1 MANSITDLI
10 RIIDRHNFQKNN
22 CTIVQL
28 QAKDPLSVEFIREIQ
43 LDIGLV
49 TTKAGPFTWTR
60 FDNWAEALNFYFQYH
75 KHWIDARNLRNQLC
89 ATPISMNGTQFQDTM
104 AGYVYEAL
112 GPKAQARVREL
123 PVDGRPGLHHKL
135 TSWS

>member
-1 MANSITDLI
+1 M
-10 RIIDRHNFQKNN
+10 
-22 CTIVQL
+22 
-28 QAKDPLSVEFIREIQ
+28 EQ
-43 LDIGLV
+43 LDAQTRRLEAFHFQEYKPLVVRLEAESQIPSGALVSILREHGEETTQIGR
-49 TTKAGPFTWTR
+49 FTWTR

-89 ATPISMNGTQFQDTM
+89 ATPISMSGAQFQDTM

-123 PVDGRPGLHHKL
+123 PADGRPGLHHKL